1 MLFVM
6 SILLLWTSSCDSKI
20 EILNGEN
27 QVRQYLLD
35 EEGIEDE
42 NIVRIFNIEEDYFY
56 ILESASLKNTYYLVH
71 FVKIDD
77 EKFRY
82 YDESAKLSIEGMEEG
97 NLAETNYIL
106 NKDKTLVF
114 SIGFSYKNS
123 SEDNVVIGTNQII
136 YEVDKDRGIFYTV
149 NLEQAN

>member
-1 MLFVM
+1 MGKYSKSTNGNMVTIIGRANMFGHKWFMLFVM

-97 NLAETNYIL
+97 NLAKTNA
-106 NKDKTLVF
+106 
-114 SIGFSYKNS
+114 G
-123 SEDNVVIGTNQII
+123 NVGKWV
-136 YEVDKDRGIFYTV
+136 
-149 NLEQAN
+149 